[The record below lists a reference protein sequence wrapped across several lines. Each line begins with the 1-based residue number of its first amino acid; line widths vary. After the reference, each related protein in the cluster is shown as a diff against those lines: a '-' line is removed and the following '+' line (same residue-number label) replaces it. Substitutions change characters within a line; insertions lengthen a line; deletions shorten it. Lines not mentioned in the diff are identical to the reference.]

1 MISLLILGYSLEK
14 VTGKIRFLILYFLSG
29 ILAGIVSLAYNLSM
43 AQESVS
49 CGASGAIYG
58 LMGALLVML
67 VVGNRGRLSS
77 EVPRYILYL
86 AISLYS
92 GMQDPTIDNRP
103 YWRFCSRCCHLFMHD
118 AVYEWRFL
126 MRVNI
131 YYGGRGLI
139 DDPTLY
145 VLEKITK
152 VLDELRVTVERY
164 NLYEDKRAITVLPKT
179 LKEADGVFWQASL
192 EWFGFG
198 GFLHQFLDACW
209 LYGDKEKL
217 SHMYMMPVVMATT
230 YGEREAEYSL
240 IRAWEMLGGVP
251 GEGICA
257 YVDNHV
263 EFEMNAQFGLMI
275 EKKTENFYRMIS
287 KKAVAFPNSSVAV
300 KRNVLR
306 TSNLSLTPQ
315 ESEQLSEYDFHDN
328 YVKKQKEDIEEL
340 ASLFKG
346 MLGEEKM
353 KTIM

>member
-1 MISLLILGYSLEK
+1 
-14 VTGKIRFLILYFLSG
+14 
-29 ILAGIVSLAYNLSM
+29 
-43 AQESVS
+43 
-49 CGASGAIYG
+49 
-58 LMGALLVML
+58 
-67 VVGNRGRLSS
+67 
-77 EVPRYILYL
+77 
-86 AISLYS
+86 
-92 GMQDPTIDNRP
+92 
-103 YWRFCSRCCHLFMHD
+103 
-118 AVYEWRFL
+118 

-179 LKEADGVFWQASL
+179 LKEADGVILAASL

-315 ESEQLSEYDFHDN
+315 ESEQLSEYVSNDN

-346 MLGEEKM
+346 MMGEDPQETSYVDIFQKHFIPNAKVKGIFQIDLVNDKTSLVLDVADGKLQCYKGTAEKPDVTA
-353 KTIM
+353 KTKAEVLDSILDGKKSFQVAFMSGELSAQGDFEILRNLDTIFRFG

>member
-1 MISLLILGYSLEK
+1 
-14 VTGKIRFLILYFLSG
+14 
-29 ILAGIVSLAYNLSM
+29 
-43 AQESVS
+43 
-49 CGASGAIYG
+49 
-58 LMGALLVML
+58 
-67 VVGNRGRLSS
+67 
-77 EVPRYILYL
+77 
-86 AISLYS
+86 
-92 GMQDPTIDNRP
+92 
-103 YWRFCSRCCHLFMHD
+103 
-118 AVYEWRFL
+118 

-179 LKEADGVFWQASL
+179 LKEADGVILAASL

-315 ESEQLSEYDFHDN
+315 ESEQLSQYVSDDN
-328 YVKKQKEDIEEL
+328 YVKKQKQDIEEL
-340 ASLFKG
+340 SSMFRGMMGKEAQESATEYIMEFQSHFAPQPDFSARYLFMIGGKKKPLFVGVDGDEIVCHYGQEEEIDVYLKVPQEIMDQLVRGQMTFQRAFSVGDLTTKG
-346 MLGEEKM
+346 NFKTLRMLDDIFTFTQDK
-353 KTIM
+353 

>member
-1 MISLLILGYSLEK
+1 
-14 VTGKIRFLILYFLSG
+14 
-29 ILAGIVSLAYNLSM
+29 
-43 AQESVS
+43 
-49 CGASGAIYG
+49 
-58 LMGALLVML
+58 
-67 VVGNRGRLSS
+67 
-77 EVPRYILYL
+77 
-86 AISLYS
+86 
-92 GMQDPTIDNRP
+92 
-103 YWRFCSRCCHLFMHD
+103 
-118 AVYEWRFL
+118 

-179 LKEADGVFWQASL
+179 LKEADGVILAASV

-315 ESEQLSEYDFHDN
+315 ESEQLSEYVSNDN

-340 ASLFKG
+340 ANLFKG
-346 MLGEEKM
+346 MLGESDDTDDYIVKLQEHFCPMDGLKAMFQIDFIDENSSLVIEIDEDKM
-353 KTIM
+353 NCYRGTVDHADVTAKVRTSLFEEVLNGSKSFQSAFMSGDLSAQGNFKILRNFDTIFRFQNI